1 MAQNGNGK
9 FAKTVTDYASAQ
21 AIANEYGPPSEST
34 ALEKPDAKAVAR
46 QKKKESAGGGDVP
59 SKLKLG
65 LGGLGASATAQGI
78 NEGWSWLM
86 RIVGT
91 GNPES
96 WWARNNDYLQAS
108 APTMI
113 GFFWYVAE
121 LFRLGNKPPS
131 VFKLSRMEAANLAMN
146 LGLSKFFQALRSRKQ
161 ETKEAL
167 DGARAEAA
175 KLMED
180 NKSLSEGFEKLK
192 AKLAEAEKQIKQAE
206 ADKAKQG
213 GGK

>member
-1 MAQNGNGK
+1 MARNGNGK
-9 FAKTVTDYASAQ
+9 FAKTVTDYESAQ
-21 AIANEYGPPSEST
+21 AIAKQFGPPSQM
-34 ALEKPDAKAVAR
+34 AMEKAGSSKAMSRPRKDNATG
-46 QKKKESAGGGDVP
+46 SDVP

-65 LGGLGASATAQGI
+65 LGGLGASAAAQGI

-86 RIVGT
+86 RIVGSS
-91 GNPES
+91 NPES
-96 WWARNNDYLQAS
+96 WWARNNDYLQAT

-113 GFFWYVAE
+113 GFVWYCIE
-121 LFRLGNKPPS
+121 LFKLGNKPPS
-131 VFKLSRMEAANLAMN
+131 VFKMSRMEAANLAMN

-167 DGARAEAA
+167 DKAQAEAS
-175 KLMED
+175 KLEQD

-192 AKLAEAEKQIKQAE
+192 AKLADAEKKLKE
-206 ADKAKQG
+206 QG

>member
-1 MAQNGNGK
+1 MARNGNSRFDK
-9 FAKTVTDYASAQ
+9 MVTDYSSAQ
-21 AIANEYGPPSEST
+21 AIAKEFGPPSEST
-34 ALEKPDAKAVAR
+34 AMEKAGAKGMSR
-46 QKKKESAGGGDVP
+46 QKKDNAAGGDVP

-65 LGGLGASATAQGI
+65 LGGLGASAAAQGI

-113 GFFWYVAE
+113 GFVWYCIE
-121 LFRLGNKPPS
+121 LFKLGNKPPS
-131 VFKLSRMEAANLAMN
+131 VFKMSRMEAANLAMN

-167 DGARAEAA
+167 DKAQAEAS
-175 KLMED
+175 KLTED
-180 NKSLSEGFEKLK
+180 NKALSESFEKLK
-192 AKLAEAEKQIKQAE
+192 AKLAEAEKQL
-206 ADKAKQG
+206 KQG